1 MWLLDLIMDIIGLLL
16 DILHARRY
24 GWGSFMWDLAT
35 WGCAIVTIVLFY
47 AGLYVLGTLG
57 IIASV
62 ACLVAGFRRFKHD
75 VKSKREYEACK
86 NERDNKK
93 EN

>member
-1 MWLLDLIMDIIGLLL
+1 MWIIELIMDIFGLFI
-16 DILHARRY
+16 DIHHARRY

-35 WGCAIVTIVLFY
+35 WGCAIVTVIFFC

-62 ACLVAGFRRFKHD
+62 ACLIAGCRRFWHD
-75 VKSKREYEACK
+75 VKSKSEQ
-86 NERDNKK
+86 DNKK
-93 EN
+93 EHEAP